1 MVMSP
6 SATSS
11 HLATSATLPTPAS
24 GSQSPPS
31 SPTSP
36 SSISFNVVPDL
47 DKTHRKAVAALAQ
60 ARQERYEMG
69 AERRDG
75 LRQRVKEINGESD
88 EVKEDQE
95 SSS

>member
-60 ARQERYEMG
+60 ARQEHEMG
-69 AERRDG
+69 AERREG